1 MTALKIPSAGPG
13 LPAGR
18 GTRLALTALRG
29 SRRFGGPVAAV
40 AVGIALVLVLQGNGF
55 ASTLVLDMLI
65 YAIAAMSLD
74 FLGGYAG
81 LISLGQ
87 AGFLGVG
94 AYGVAIAE
102 VHFFSPWAAVGI
114 GLGATLALGL
124 ALGIVAVRVR
134 GVSFVIITLA
144 MGQVLWGLA
153 FQWVGL
159 SEGDN
164 GIPLTILPS
173 IGPFDLND
181 PLTLR
186 MTVLAVFAAVAL
198 LLVTMVHS
206 PFGLSL
212 RGVRSN
218 ETRMA
223 ALGYRTGLHCYLAWV
238 IAVFFTGVA
247 GVLYIFVN
255 QLISP
260 ATMAFNQDG
269 LLVIMVVLG
278 GLRSIWGPALGAVV
292 IVLFQQELSIY
303 LDRWQTV
310 MGLTLI
316 AVVLFSPGGLWGLV
330 RAAGRRRDALIARL
344 RGPPGEA
351 GRAVTAGPARPA
363 EPPALEA
370 DHLCRRFRGVTAVAD
385 VSLRVA
391 AGARFGIIGPNGAGK
406 TTLFNL
412 LSGELRPTTG
422 SVALFGRN
430 ITALRTYRR
439 AALGLGR
446 TFQITRIFSDL
457 TVLENLTLALHGLS
471 RSKLSLL
478 RPVAQLPGQDD
489 RGGRPRRQLRAG
501 AAAGGARLRSV
512 PRRGAGARGA
522 ARARA
527 QAEGATARRAG
538 GRALAGRAGEHPGAA
553 DVAAGR
559 ADPGHD
565 RARHR
570 RPARRRRLRRPCS
583 TWARS

>member
-1 MTALKIPSAGPG
+1 
-13 LPAGR
+13 
-18 GTRLALTALRG
+18 
-29 SRRFGGPVAAV
+29 VAAV

-344 RGPPGEA
+344 EGRRG
-351 GRAVTAGPARPA
+351 
-363 EPPALEA
+363 
-370 DHLCRRFRGVTAVAD
+370 
-385 VSLRVA
+385 
-391 AGARFGIIGPNGAGK
+391 K
-406 TTLFNL
+406 
-412 LSGELRPTTG
+412 
-422 SVALFGRN
+422 
-430 ITALRTYRR
+430 
-439 AALGLGR
+439 
-446 TFQITRIFSDL
+446 
-457 TVLENLTLALHGLS
+457 
-471 RSKLSLL
+471 
-478 RPVAQLPGQDD
+478 
-489 RGGRPRRQLRAG
+489 RGGP
-501 AAAGGARLRSV
+501 
-512 PRRGAGARGA
+512 
-522 ARARA
+522 
-527 QAEGATARRAG
+527 
-538 GRALAGRAGEHPGAA
+538 
-553 DVAAGR
+553 
-559 ADPGHD
+559 
-565 RARHR
+565 
-570 RPARRRRLRRPCS
+570 
-583 TWARS
+583 

>member
-1 MTALKIPSAGPG
+1 VTAGGQAPAGQAAAGRAPAAGAPREGPG

-18 GTRLALTALRG
+18 GTRLALAALRG

-40 AVGIALVLVLQGNGF
+40 AVGIALVLVLQGDGF
-55 ASTLVLDMLI
+55 ASTLVLDMLV

-102 VHFFSPWAAVGI
+102 VHFFSPWAAVGV
-114 GLGATLALGL
+114 GLGAALALGL

-164 GIPLTILPS
+164 GIPLAILPS

-186 MTVLAVFAAVAL
+186 MTVLAVFAVVAL
-198 LLVTMVHS
+198 LLMTIAWS

-218 ETRMA
+218 ETRLA

-260 ATMAFNQDG
+260 ATMAFSQDG

-292 IVLFQQELSIY
+292 IVLFQQELSIH

-330 RAAGRRRDALIARL
+330 RAAGRQRDALIARL
-344 RGPPGEA
+344 QARPGK
-351 GRAVTAGPARPA
+351 RAGP
-363 EPPALEA
+363 
-370 DHLCRRFRGVTAVAD
+370 
-385 VSLRVA
+385 
-391 AGARFGIIGPNGAGK
+391 
-406 TTLFNL
+406 
-412 LSGELRPTTG
+412 
-422 SVALFGRN
+422 
-430 ITALRTYRR
+430 
-439 AALGLGR
+439 
-446 TFQITRIFSDL
+446 
-457 TVLENLTLALHGLS
+457 
-471 RSKLSLL
+471 
-478 RPVAQLPGQDD
+478 
-489 RGGRPRRQLRAG
+489 
-501 AAAGGARLRSV
+501 
-512 PRRGAGARGA
+512 
-522 ARARA
+522 
-527 QAEGATARRAG
+527 
-538 GRALAGRAGEHPGAA
+538 
-553 DVAAGR
+553 
-559 ADPGHD
+559 
-565 RARHR
+565 
-570 RPARRRRLRRPCS
+570 
-583 TWARS
+583 

>member
-1 MTALKIPSAGPG
+1 VTAGGRAPAGRAAAGRAAAVEAPREGPG

-18 GTRLALTALRG
+18 GTRLALAALRG
-29 SRRFGGPVAAV
+29 SRRFGGPVVGV
-40 AVGIALVLVLQGNGF
+40 AVGIVLVLLLQGNGF
-55 ASTLVLDMLI
+55 ASTLILNMLV

-102 VHFFSPWAAVGI
+102 VHFFSPWAAVAI

-164 GIPLTILPS
+164 GIPLAILPS

-186 MTVLAVFAAVAL
+186 MTVLAVFAVVAL
-198 LLVTMVHS
+198 LLVTFVHS

-218 ETRMA
+218 ETRLA

-260 ATMAFNQDG
+260 ATMAFSQDG

-330 RAAGRRRDALIARL
+330 RAAGRRRDALITRL
-344 RGPPGEA
+344 E
-351 GRAVTAGPARPA
+351 ARPGKR
-363 EPPALEA
+363 
-370 DHLCRRFRGVTAVAD
+370 D
-385 VSLRVA
+385 
-391 AGARFGIIGPNGAGK
+391 GP
-406 TTLFNL
+406 
-412 LSGELRPTTG
+412 
-422 SVALFGRN
+422 
-430 ITALRTYRR
+430 
-439 AALGLGR
+439 
-446 TFQITRIFSDL
+446 
-457 TVLENLTLALHGLS
+457 
-471 RSKLSLL
+471 
-478 RPVAQLPGQDD
+478 
-489 RGGRPRRQLRAG
+489 
-501 AAAGGARLRSV
+501 
-512 PRRGAGARGA
+512 
-522 ARARA
+522 
-527 QAEGATARRAG
+527 
-538 GRALAGRAGEHPGAA
+538 
-553 DVAAGR
+553 
-559 ADPGHD
+559 
-565 RARHR
+565 
-570 RPARRRRLRRPCS
+570 
-583 TWARS
+583 